1 MRALRGLLF
10 LALTAGP
17 ASTALAGD
25 VTASA
30 PRDVS
35 VTIYRAPHRN
45 GGDLEL
51 GNLEGFA
58 VVTET
63 RRIELP
69 AGESR
74 VRFEGVA
81 DGIIPESA
89 IVSGLPGGVVEK
101 NRDAA
106 LLSPAALFQAAVDG
120 KVTLRR
126 TDPSTGKIRM
136 IPATLSSASEEGV
149 VLKTAEGYEALRC
162 SGMAETV
169 RFERSANSLVA
180 VPTLSVNTRT
190 ALATSVTVTLTYIT
204 DRFDWSASYTARV
217 SPDGKTMDLGGWIT
231 LANGNSVSFKD
242 ARAQIVAGSVYRA
255 YVEKYV
261 NAEPRV
267 VAKCYPLGKT
277 SDIPLRPDA
286 PYNLVRPYLE
296 PPYQKWS
303 DAIMV
308 QAWRQ
313 SQYLQEAPVAVS
325 AISADALAPPPPP
338 EQLGDLKMYRVP
350 QRTSISANQM
360 KQTRLLE
367 QDAVRIER
375 VYAFDHQARGYYWSG
390 SYTTDAATLV
400 RTTND
405 KAHGLGLPL
414 PAGSIVFE
422 QVHGN
427 RAMLVGQPALDD
439 KAEGE
444 EIELQVGANTAIKA
458 HQRMVQVAKGGAL
471 PEGYAPEL
479 IDWLRTGRQVEEF
492 ELSNALSE
500 PVEVELR
507 LEGEEEAKITRSSHP
522 FTEIKGRRVAKIV
535 IPANDRVIV
544 RYTLE

>member
-1 MRALRGLLF
+1 MRAARGLLI
-10 LALTAGP
+10 LALLAAP
-17 ASTALAGD
+17 ATIAAAGD

-35 VTIYRAPHRN
+35 VTIYRAPDRN

-51 GNLEGFA
+51 DDLEGFA

-63 RRIELP
+63 RRIDLP

-81 DGIIPESA
+81 DGIISESA
-89 IVSGLPGGVVEK
+89 IVRGLPGGVIEK

-106 LLSPAALFQAAVDG
+106 LLSPSALLQAAVDG

-126 TDPSTGKIRM
+126 TDPVTGKARM
-136 IPATLSSASEEGV
+136 IPATISSASEEGV

-190 ALATSVTVTLTYIT
+190 TQPTSAVVTLTYIT
-204 DRFDWSASYTARV
+204 DRFDWSASYTAQV
-217 SPDGKTMDLGGWIT
+217 SPDGTTMDLGGWIT
-231 LANGNSVSFKD
+231 LANGNSVSLRD
-242 ARAQIVAGSVYRA
+242 ARAQIVAGSVFRA
-255 YVEKYV
+255 YVEKFV

-267 VAKCYPLGKT
+267 VAECYPLGKT

-296 PPYQKWS
+296 PPYLKWS
-303 DAIMV
+303 DSIMV
-308 QAWRQ
+308 QGLLRRVPNLEMA
-313 SQYLQEAPVAVS
+313 APVSVM
-325 AISADALAPPPPP
+325 SADSLAPPPPP

-350 QRTSISANQM
+350 QRTTIAANQM

-367 QDAVRIER
+367 QGAVKIER
-375 VYAFDHQARGYYWSG
+375 VLGFDFPARGYYWSG
-390 SYTTDAATLV
+390 TYSSNARILV

-422 QVHGN
+422 QLHGGQ
-427 RAMLVGQPALDD
+427 AMLVGQPALDD

-444 EIELQVGANTAIKA
+444 EIELQVGSDTAIKA
-458 HQRMVQVAKGGAL
+458 WQKAVQVAKGGVV
-471 PEGYAPEL
+471 PEGYSSEL
-479 IDWLRTGRQVEEF
+479 AAWLRTGRQVEEF

-507 LEGEEEAKITRSSHP
+507 LEGHEDVRITRASHA
-522 FTEIKGRRVAKIV
+522 FTEVKGRRVAKVV